1 MREEVHRI
9 PVDGQK
15 IALVLHLPDR
25 TPAPCVVACHGL
37 GASKDSDKY
46 LLLGREFPKE
56 GFALA
61 RLDFRGSGE
70 SDGNYAD
77 STVESRVRDL
87 RAVLDFVG
95 EHPASNGRLGLLG
108 SSMGGYVALLVAATR
123 PGPLPV
129 VTWNAPATL
138 RELARDE
145 SRDIG
150 GLGAALLTELRTGR
164 HVDAPAG
171 VPFCLTIQGEWD
183 EVIPPSHGRLL
194 FDRAADPRELVIL
207 QGADHRLSDTTR
219 RLEAIAR
226 SLTWFRR
233 FLREAG

>member
-1 MREEVHRI
+1 MAEEVHRI

-46 LLLGREFPKE
+46 LLLGREFPTE

-70 SDGNYAD
+70 SDGDYAD
-77 STVESRVRDL
+77 STVESRIRDL
-87 RAVLDFVG
+87 RAVLDFLG
-95 EHPASNGRLGLLG
+95 AHPALNGHLGLVG

-145 SRDIG
+145 SRDVT
-150 GLGAALLTELRTGR
+150 GLGAALLTELRAGR
-164 HVDAPAG
+164 HIDAPAG
-171 VPFCLTIQGEWD
+171 VPFCLTIQAERD

-207 QGADHRLSDTTR
+207 QGADHRLSETTH
-219 RLEAIAR
+219 RLEAVAR
-226 SLTWFRR
+226 SLAWFRR
-233 FLREAG
+233 FLREPG